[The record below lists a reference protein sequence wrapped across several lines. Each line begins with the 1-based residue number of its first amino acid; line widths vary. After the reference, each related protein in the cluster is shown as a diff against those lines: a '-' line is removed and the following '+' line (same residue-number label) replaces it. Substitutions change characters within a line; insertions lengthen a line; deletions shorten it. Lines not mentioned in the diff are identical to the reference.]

1 MTTSFQNVS
10 RLFLHLHHYVLR
22 ATHFHYQKL
31 VMYSLTRQSFDLI
44 LFGSWRPNIHFY
56 QHLGSHHMPSLL
68 LFLSFLTFT
77 KTYFILCCSCK
88 ALGFTGFKVVSYVDF
103 SKYGATLPYNISLLF
118 YSFSSP
124 PVDSL
129 VLIICFCIM
138 LLSIF
143 IISSAF
149 IFSID
154 TVSLFCLFYC

>member
-1 MTTSFQNVS
+1 
-10 RLFLHLHHYVLR
+10 
-22 ATHFHYQKL
+22 
-31 VMYSLTRQSFDLI
+31 
-44 LFGSWRPNIHFY
+44 
-56 QHLGSHHMPSLL
+56 MPSLL
-68 LFLSFLTFT
+68 LFLSFLTFTKTYFILCCSCKALGFTGFKVVSYVDFSKYGATLPYNISLLFYSFSFT

-143 IISSAF
+143 IISLHYPTIYRYF
-149 IFSID
+149 F
-154 TVSLFCLFYC
+154 THSLLLQLIL

>member
-1 MTTSFQNVS
+1 
-10 RLFLHLHHYVLR
+10 
-22 ATHFHYQKL
+22 
-31 VMYSLTRQSFDLI
+31 
-44 LFGSWRPNIHFY
+44 
-56 QHLGSHHMPSLL
+56 MPSLL

-129 VLIICFCIM
+129 VLIICFFIM

-154 TVSLFCLFYC
+154 TVYMGALQNYFRFHEETWFYFCPRFHVKFALFNLR

>member
-1 MTTSFQNVS
+1 
-10 RLFLHLHHYVLR
+10 
-22 ATHFHYQKL
+22 
-31 VMYSLTRQSFDLI
+31 
-44 LFGSWRPNIHFY
+44 
-56 QHLGSHHMPSLL
+56 MPSLL

-154 TVSLFCLFYC
+154 TVSIVVLQNYFRFHEETWFSFCPRFHVKFPSFNLR

>member
-1 MTTSFQNVS
+1 M
-10 RLFLHLHHYVLR
+10 L
-22 ATHFHYQKL
+22 
-31 VMYSLTRQSFDLI
+31 
-44 LFGSWRPNIHFY
+44 
-56 QHLGSHHMPSLL
+56 SLL

-77 KTYFILCCSCK
+77 KTYFIPCCSCK
-88 ALGFTGFKVVSYVDF
+88 ALGVTGFKVVSYVDF

-149 IFSID
+149 ICSIVVISILFLLVLCYIRKIGFSRFPVIFSMILAL
-154 TVSLFCLFYC
+154 VY